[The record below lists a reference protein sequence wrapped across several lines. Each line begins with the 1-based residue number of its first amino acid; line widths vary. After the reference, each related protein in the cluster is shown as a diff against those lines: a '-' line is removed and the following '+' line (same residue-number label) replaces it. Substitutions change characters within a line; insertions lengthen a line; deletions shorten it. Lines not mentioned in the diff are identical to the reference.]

1 MGCHTRAPES
11 PRSHFGSG
19 AGGEGQNAHPNASNI
34 AFVHMF
40 CPPLNHFGSGAGGEG
55 QNAHPNASNI
65 AFVHMFCPPLNP
77 PARGQAR
84 GDQRSGQAP

>member
-40 CPPLNHFGSGAGGEG
+40 CPPLNAGGGGDNLPTCER
-55 QNAHPNASNI
+55 SNVPT
-65 AFVHMFCPPLNP
+65 F
-77 PARGQAR
+77 
-84 GDQRSGQAP
+84 QRSNVLHLLLHPFS